1 MSVIIHERGSEMK
14 WYRSKAARIILIV
27 VALLLL
33 VAALINGYQSGKRDA
48 ARDRERNANQT
59 AK

>member
-1 MSVIIHERGSEMK
+1 MK
-14 WYRSKAARIILIV
+14 WYQSKAAQIILII

-33 VAALINGYQSGKRDA
+33 VGALINAYQSGKRDA
-48 ARDRERNANQT
+48 ARDREKKANQT